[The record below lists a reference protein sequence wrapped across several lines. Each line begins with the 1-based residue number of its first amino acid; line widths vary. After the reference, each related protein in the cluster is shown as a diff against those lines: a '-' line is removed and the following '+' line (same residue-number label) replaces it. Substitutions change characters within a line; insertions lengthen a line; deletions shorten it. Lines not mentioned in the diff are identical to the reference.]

1 MSTAPVQS
9 DRFRVDTS
17 RPHSRA
23 KTRAKLRHILAVSSG
38 MFPLMALFIYGMSFL
53 RLEPMLREALQGRI
67 LEYLHVHIRDLGA
80 EPGQDEVFSTAAAPA
95 AGDALQVRRVD
106 FGGRRWELRKP
117 CLPSLRRPSWVI
129 EPSSRASTPLNA

>member
-1 MSTAPVQS
+1 MRLPVYSQGPTPLTLEQ
-9 DRFRVDTS
+9 R
-17 RPHSRA
+17 RA
-23 KTRAKLRHILAVSSG
+23 REMGALAIS
-38 MFPLMALFIYGMSFL
+38 L

-106 FGGRRWELRKP
+106 FGGRRWELRTWP
-117 CLPSLRRPSWVI
+117 RSPAVDTRSC
-129 EPSSRASTPLNA
+129 T